1 MSRSAVRV
9 RSSALFFTLFCR
21 ENAKRR
27 KGPGDAA
34 GPIYTHRTLTCL
46 GKCAVHSRSGLVLHS
61 RLHVTVDAERHAEAG
76 IAQGILDSE
85 LHNHLSDNTPYSQL
99 GKEGYVGLP
108 ARAVLLGYSPNSLG
122 L

>member
-21 ENAKRR
+21 EYAKRR
-27 KGPGDAA
+27 KGPGEAG
-34 GPIYTHRTLTCL
+34 GPIYTYRTLTCL

-85 LHNHLSDNTPYSQL
+85 LHNHLRITRLTVSSVKKGMSGCQPEQYSWGIRL
-99 GKEGYVGLP
+99 IL
-108 ARAVLLGYSPNSLG
+108 
-122 L
+122 